1 MGRKKTLDYEQ
12 TAFGERISQ
21 LQQDRGYTNSEVME
35 GVVDEYGNELI
46 LDEQV
51 YNSYKSGKRKSP
63 RDFPTLLQAFANFYN
78 VTTDYLL
85 KVEDTENHQVKAVT
99 DATGLSDQSA
109 RNLLYLKDNYP
120 EILQMIDVLFTRIDT
135 DDITYYI
142 SLYNQIYN
150 DFKDNQEETS
160 DDTTTYDI
168 VKMQNRFLR
177 TQQAYNYISTVVQ
190 TQLAESFKKKIQQEQ
205 DEINYQHSQEYYDEN
220 EKALNSPSPSE
231 CTLEYPDGH
240 VEVLKAESYK

>member
-85 KVEDTENHQVKAVT
+85 KVEDTENHQVKAIT
-99 DATGLSDQSA
+99 DVTGLSDCCIKSH
-109 RNLLYLKDNYP
+109 
-120 EILQMIDVLFTRIDT
+120 IDMKAADGTIVVGWLASQT
-135 DDITYYI
+135 D
-142 SLYNQIYN
+142 
-150 DFKDNQEETS
+150 
-160 DDTTTYDI
+160 
-168 VKMQNRFLR
+168 M
-177 TQQAYNYISTVVQ
+177 
-190 TQLAESFKKKIQQEQ
+190 LAEDWHVVIGGTQ
-205 DEINYQHSQEYYDEN
+205 DEN
-220 EKALNSPSPSE
+220 
-231 CTLEYPDGH
+231 
-240 VEVLKAESYK
+240 